1 MLEVIVKFLVE
12 LLILENLHF
21 ATNFIKLSAIEQKLW
36 LSIGF
41 DGSLGSCIGS
51 HFGGHLGFTHLDM
64 TEVILM
70 YLDELLILENLYFA
84 TIYNKLSDV
93 EQKL

>member
-21 ATNFIKLSAIEQKLW
+21 ASNFTKLSAIEQTLW

-41 DGSLGSCIGS
+41 DWSLGSCIGS
-51 HFGGHLGFTHLDM
+51 HLGGHLGFAHLDM

-70 YLDELLILENLYFA
+70 YQDELLILENLYFA

-93 EQKL
+93 E